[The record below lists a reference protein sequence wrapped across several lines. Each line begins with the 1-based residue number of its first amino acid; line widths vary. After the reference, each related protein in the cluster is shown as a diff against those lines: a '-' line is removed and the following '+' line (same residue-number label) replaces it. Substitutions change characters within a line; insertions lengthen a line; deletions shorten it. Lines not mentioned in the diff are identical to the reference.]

1 MNIIQLDRDV
11 PEIWTLGPAVEALK
25 RGELVIFPTD
35 SVYAIGC
42 DPFDA
47 GAVGR
52 LYKAKKMD
60 KTKRC
65 SVICADLKQ
74 VSTVARA
81 VSNDGFRFMRRYFP
95 GPFTLLLK
103 ASLDLPTQAH
113 GRRKSI
119 GVRIPDH
126 PVPQALV
133 EDFGR
138 PLLVT
143 SVPGWELNEPVDPVA
158 VANQLYVKPTYI
170 IDMGLQIAE
179 PSTVIDFTTDEPE
192 IVRQGKGIVED

>member
-1 MNIIQLDRDV
+1 M
-11 PEIWTLGPAVEALK
+11 LGPAVEAL
-25 RGELVIFPTD
+25 RQGEFILFPTD

-52 LYKAKKMD
+52 LYKAKQMD

-65 SVICADLKQ
+65 SVICADLKD
-74 VSTVARA
+74 VGSVARA
-81 VSNDGFRFMRRYFP
+81 VSNDAFRFMRQNFP

-126 PVPQALV
+126 PVPHALV
-133 EDFGR
+133 EEFGR

-143 SVPGWELNEPVDPVA
+143 SVPGWEVGEPVDPVE
-158 VANQLYVKPTYI
+158 VANQLYVRPAYI
-170 IDMGLQIAE
+170 IDQGVQNAE
-179 PSTVIDFTTDEPE
+179 PSTVIDFTSDEPE
-192 IVRQGKGIVED
+192 IIRQGKGIVA